1 MVRLIMGANGA
12 GKTKQ
17 LIELVHAAVESE
29 SGSVVCIEPSAD
41 MTYDISYNARLI
53 NASEYGID
61 SYACLRGFVSGLYAG
76 NYDISHV
83 FVDNLGKI
91 AGSEETLLQ
100 RYQGV
105 KNEQG
110 VWVTPAASSNLLF
123 APLPM
128 MVFDLDTE
136 AVLWSN
142 DSFLQ
147 LSGLTDKLYESHLDD
162 VIPDFDTHWLLEG
175 KRESPE
181 LVTWNHRQYRVF
193 GGLGRHEE
201 LPGSRSVLA
210 TTYWMDVT
218 EFEQMRQTVELTR
231 PVMAI
236 VMIDNYEDL
245 MKACPENKRSALLA
259 ALEEKLD
266 RWTAD
271 TGGLLLGYD
280 RDRYLFVFE
289 ERSFSNYASTRFSI
303 LDSVREVVAGDGVA
317 ATLSI
322 GVGRDAESYE
332 ALFKSA
338 GFSV

>member
-1 MVRLIMGANGA
+1 M
-12 GKTKQ
+12 
-17 LIELVHAAVESE
+17 
-29 SGSVVCIEPSAD
+29 
-41 MTYDISYNARLI
+41 
-53 NASEYGID
+53 
-61 SYACLRGFVSGLYAG
+61 
-76 NYDISHV
+76 
-83 FVDNLGKI
+83 
-91 AGSEETLLQ
+91 
-100 RYQGV
+100 
-105 KNEQG
+105 
-110 VWVTPAASSNLLF
+110 
-123 APLPM
+123 
-128 MVFDLDTE
+128 
-136 AVLWSN
+136 
-142 DSFLQ
+142 
-147 LSGLTDKLYESHLDD
+147 
-162 VIPDFDTHWLLEG
+162 
-175 KRESPE
+175 
-181 LVTWNHRQYRVF
+181 TWNHRQYRVF

-303 LDSVREVVAGDGVA
+303 LDSVREVVAGDGV
-317 ATLSI
+317 
-322 GVGRDAESYE
+322 RDALHRRGARGGE
-332 ALFKSA
+332 L
-338 GFSV
+338 